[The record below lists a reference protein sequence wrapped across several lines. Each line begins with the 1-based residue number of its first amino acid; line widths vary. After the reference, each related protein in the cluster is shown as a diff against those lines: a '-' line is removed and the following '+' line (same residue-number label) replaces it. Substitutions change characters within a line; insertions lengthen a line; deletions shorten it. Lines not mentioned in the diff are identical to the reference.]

1 MDVSDNGAHP
11 VSEWGELHFFING
24 DRNCKPGVV

>member
-11 VSEWGELHFFING
+11 VSERGELHFLLM
-24 DRNCKPGVV
+24 VVEIVNLE

>member
-11 VSEWGELHFFING
+11 VSEWGELHFSLM
-24 DRNCKPGVV
+24 VVEIVSLE